1 MIAPATQGGAE
12 PVETQSNNVRDKL
25 IAVVAQVLGPTVA
38 LPTPFPVE
46 RQLSD
51 LGLSSL
57 KMVNLM
63 LSVEVEFN
71 IAIPES
77 EITPEN
83 FQSLASIQALVERTI
98 AS

>member
-1 MIAPATQGGAE
+1 M
-12 PVETQSNNVRDKL
+12 ETQTNNVRDKL
-25 IAVVAQVLGPTVA
+25 IALVGQILGPAVA

-83 FQSLASIQALVERTI
+83 FQSLASIQALVERATT
-98 AS
+98 A

>member
-1 MIAPATQGGAE
+1 MATQ
-12 PVETQSNNVRDKL
+12 TDNVRDKL
-25 IAVVAQVLGPTVA
+25 IALVSQILGPAVA

-83 FQSLASIQALVERTI
+83 FQSLASIQALVERTT
-98 AS
+98 SG

>member
-1 MIAPATQGGAE
+1 M
-12 PVETQSNNVRDKL
+12 ETQNNDVRDKL
-25 IAVVAQVLGPTVA
+25 IALVGQILGPA
-38 LPTPFPVE
+38 ASLPTPFPVDC
-46 RQLSD
+46 QLSD

-77 EITPEN
+77 DITPEN
-83 FQSLASIQALVERTI
+83 FQSLASIQALVERTVG
-98 AS
+98 A